1 MVKSLTAIAVAAA
14 LLLGLGIFEWFFVE
28 AEFNGFREEVES
40 LYEKTEEG
48 TANGEDAKAVQA
60 AWETRKE
67 RLHVWIP
74 HNDVARI
81 DDYMSESVRLIA
93 EKNYTLALAKL
104 EILLHLSECLPSTY
118 RPTPENIL

>member
-48 TANGEDAKAVQA
+48 TANGEDAKVVQA

-74 HNDVARI
+74 HNDIARI